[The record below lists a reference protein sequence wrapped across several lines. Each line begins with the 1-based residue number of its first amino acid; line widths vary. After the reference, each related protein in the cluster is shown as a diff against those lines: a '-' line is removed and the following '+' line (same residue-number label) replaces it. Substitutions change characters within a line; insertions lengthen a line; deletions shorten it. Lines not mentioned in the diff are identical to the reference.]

1 MNQNKFDIRQK
12 LQELQK
18 MKQSY
23 LKPASN
29 QKHIEEITEEE
40 RTPESRSGRL
50 TNDEVNPMA
59 DVNAKL

>member
-1 MNQNKFDIRQK
+1 
-12 LQELQK
+12 

-59 DVNAKL
+59 DVNAKLQIDDIESF